1 MAAAHKIMSG
11 LTKIDILASMNRS
24 RMMRERETKG
34 AVSRIVL
41 PIFR

>member
-1 MAAAHKIMSG
+1 MAAAQSITSS
-11 LTKIDILASMNRS
+11 LTKIDILASVNRS

-41 PIFR
+41 PII